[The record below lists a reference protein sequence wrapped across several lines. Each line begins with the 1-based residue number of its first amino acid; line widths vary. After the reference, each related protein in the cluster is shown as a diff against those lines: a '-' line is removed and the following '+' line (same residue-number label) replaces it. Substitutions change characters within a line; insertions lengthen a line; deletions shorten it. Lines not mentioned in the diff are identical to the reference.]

1 MSVRITPLQAM
12 RGFIITLRY
21 AFGLFFLY
29 GAYHKLTRQWLT
41 SPVLREHFVR
51 RLAEIDSASFSAAYL
66 RYFAIPWYR
75 PVAWVLTLGQISV
88 ALGMLLGFAVRPNAA
103 LALFLISNITAGSY
117 YNITMPPFFVA
128 STILLSTPSGQWFGL
143 DAALHARYPE
153 SPLFR

>member
-1 MSVRITPLQAM
+1 MADRISPLQAM
-12 RGFIITLRY
+12 RGFVIALRY

-51 RLAEIDSASFSAAYL
+51 RLAEIDPASFSAAYL
-66 RYFAIPWYR
+66 RHFAIPWYR
-75 PVAWVLTLGQISV
+75 PVAWVLTLGQVSV
-88 ALGMLLGFAVRPNAA
+88 ALGMILGFAVRPNAA

-117 YNITMPPFFVA
+117 YNLTMPPFFVA
-128 STILLSTPSGQWFGL
+128 SAILLGTPSGRWFGL
-143 DAALHARYPE
+143 DAVLHERYPE

>member
-1 MSVRITPLQAM
+1 MAACISPLHAA
-12 RGFIITLRY
+12 RGFVIALRY

-41 SPVLREHFVR
+41 SPVLREHFMQ
-51 RLAEIDSASFSAAYL
+51 RLAEIDPDSFSAAYL
-66 RYFAIPWYR
+66 RHFAIPWYR

-88 ALGMLLGFAVRPNAA
+88 AIGMLLGLAVRPNAA

-128 STILLSTPSGQWFGL
+128 SAILLGTPSGQWFGL
-143 DAALHARYPE
+143 DGRLHERFPE